1 MSGMFRRHLF
11 ATAAL
16 LAISCAGATAQ
27 PLVLDESMR
36 LTARIEAHEP
46 GATPCMIWME
56 EGGPKKGV
64 LVAVHGLGLHKGCY
78 SDFAARMVK
87 LGWAVYAPDV
97 RGFGE
102 FQKMEKGARR
112 VDFKGCLND
121 VQDALKF
128 VHKEHPGMPVFL
140 VGESMGGGI
149 ALQSASHFSDL
160 INGVIT
166 ACPASKRH
174 HSLASATRVAG
185 NLFTGKKSMNIRPI
199 LVDHSTKK
207 QDLRDEWLKDADARF
222 DLAPVELIQ
231 FQLFMDHNV
240 AAAKKLSKPILILQG
255 TADDL
260 VRADAQ
266 EELVNAAEKSVP
278 NGDAHLVYVDQAEHL
293 LLEENQFNDG
303 IINTVSEW
311 LDNHRSTK
319 NDKNI

>member
-1 MSGMFRRHLF
+1 
-11 ATAAL
+11 
-16 LAISCAGATAQ
+16 
-27 PLVLDESMR
+27 
-36 LTARIEAHEP
+36 
-46 GATPCMIWME
+46 
-56 EGGPKKGV
+56 
-64 LVAVHGLGLHKGCY
+64 
-78 SDFAARMVK
+78 
-87 LGWAVYAPDV
+87 
-97 RGFGE
+97 
-102 FQKMEKGARR
+102 
-112 VDFKGCLND
+112 
-121 VQDALKF
+121 
-128 VHKEHPGMPVFL
+128 VFL